1 MPENFPSPPVSARPP
16 LVQETGGLT
25 RGTLLATLLAVF
37 AAQVGG
43 VLVASL
49 LGEISTSLETSGS
62 QLTWITA
69 AYGVPTAVL
78 TLSYGLIGDLFG
90 HKKVLLAGTALLA
103 VGEVTNFFA
112 RSIGVLL
119 TGQAIA
125 GLGAGAIFAGALSLL
140 SLLSPGAKDRAKAI
154 ALFTVAFGLG
164 AAAGPLTSGTVVH
177 VGASWRF
184 AFVPVA
190 ALAVVTGLLARFV
203 CSDAKS
209 PTARSFDWAGQITAA
224 VAVLAGLF
232 AVVEGPALG
241 WSSAPVIGGFA
252 LAVVA
257 LIAFVV
263 VELRTAEPMLR
274 LSLFR
279 SPAFTGAALIALLGY
294 GGFIGTVY
302 AIAVRL
308 EVGQQFE
315 ALHSAIL
322 LLVVQLVPL
331 ALSPFLGRILRRVS
345 PRLLLSVGLLP
356 MVAGQVWL
364 SRIPTDAGSWAYV
377 PALLLLG
384 VGFTFLVS
392 TITAAA
398 VGSVPLHL
406 GGMAAAGNSLI
417 REYAGAMSAGVFGS
431 IGLSYAAGVLA
442 TSLGALGL
450 PAPMLQVVDGVVAA
464 GGPLALAAAPLPEE
478 FAAASAAG
486 REAIVQGYNVALLVC
501 AGAVFVAA
509 IIGFALLRGGR
520 VQDAQEF
527 TDHDTVV
534 FDDLD
539 HASAG
544 SEPGPRS
551 AAIAVR

>member
-1 MPENFPSPPVSARPP
+1 MRSPVSKSFSPPQSA
-16 LVQETGGLT
+16 LVEETGGLT
-25 RGTLLATLLAVF
+25 RGTFITTLLAVF

-49 LGEISTSLETSGS
+49 LGEISTSLAISGS
-62 QLTWITA
+62 QLTWVTA

-90 HKKVLLAGTALLA
+90 HKKVLLAGTVLLT
-103 VGEVTNFFA
+103 VGEVVNSFA
-112 RSIGVLL
+112 GSIGVLL

-125 GLGAGAIFAGALSLL
+125 GLGAGAIFASALSLL

-164 AAAGPLTSGTVVH
+164 AAGGPLVSGLVVH
-177 VGASWRF
+177 FGASWRF

-190 ALAVVTGLLARFV
+190 ALAVVTGLIALFA
-203 CSDAKS
+203 CSDAKA
-209 PTARSFDWAGQITAA
+209 PTARSFDWPGQITAA

-232 AVVEGPALG
+232 AVVEGPSLG
-241 WSSAPVIGGFA
+241 WGSTPVVGGFVLAA
-252 LAVVA
+252 LA
-257 LIAFVV
+257 LTAFIV

-302 AIAVRL
+302 ALAVRL
-308 EVGQQFE
+308 EVGQQYE
-315 ALHSAIL
+315 ALHSAVL

-331 ALSPFLGRILRRVS
+331 ALSPFLGGILRRVS

-364 SRIPTDAGSWAYV
+364 SRIPADAGSWAYV
-377 PALLLLG
+377 PAMLLLG

-392 TITAAA
+392 SITAAA
-398 VGSVPLHL
+398 VGAVPLHHS
-406 GGMAAAGNSLI
+406 GMAAAGNSLI
-417 REYAGAMSAGVFGS
+417 REYSGAMAAGVFGS
-431 IGLSYAAGVLA
+431 IGLSVAATVLGN
-442 TSLGALGL
+442 SLSSLGL
-450 PAPMLQVVDGVVAA
+450 PEPLQQVVDGIVGE
-464 GGPLALAAAPLPEE
+464 GGPLALAAAPLPDAL
-478 FAAASAAG
+478 AAASAAG
-486 REAIVQGYNVALLVC
+486 RDAIVQGYDVALLAC

-509 IIGFALLRGGR
+509 VIGFTMLRGGR
-520 VQDAQEF
+520 VQDAREF
-527 TDHDTVV
+527 TDHDTVTA
-534 FDDLD
+534 DDRD
-539 HASAG
+539 DDVHRA
-544 SEPGPRS
+544 P
-551 AAIAVR
+551 AAV

>member
-1 MPENFPSPPVSARPP
+1 MPESFPPASRTQGAP

-49 LGEISTSLETSGS
+49 LGEISTSLEISGS

-103 VGEVTNFFA
+103 IGEVTNSFA
-112 RSIGVLL
+112 GSIGVLL
-119 TGQAIA
+119 TGQAVA
-125 GLGAGAIFAGALSLL
+125 GLGAGAIFAAALSLL
-140 SLLSPGAKDRAKAI
+140 SLLSPAAKDRARAI

-164 AAAGPLTSGTVVH
+164 AAAGPLTSGVVVH

-190 ALAVVTGLLARFV
+190 ALAVVTGLLALLL
-203 CSDAKS
+203 CSDAKA
-209 PTARSFDWAGQITAA
+209 PAARSFDWAGQITAA

-241 WSSAPVIGGFA
+241 WASAPVLGGFTLAA
-252 LAVVA
+252 LA
-257 LIAFVV
+257 LIAFIV

-294 GGFIGTVY
+294 GGFIGTIY

-315 ALHSAIL
+315 PLHSAVL

-331 ALSPFLGRILRRVS
+331 ALGPFLGGILRRVS

-377 PALLLLG
+377 PAMLLLG

-392 TITAAA
+392 SITAAA
-398 VGSVPLHL
+398 VGAVPLHHT
-406 GGMAAAGNSLI
+406 GMAAAGNSLV

-431 IGLSYAAGVLA
+431 IGLSYAAATLA
-442 TSLGALGL
+442 GSLTSLGL
-450 PAPMLQVVDGVVAA
+450 PAPLQQVVDGIVGA
-464 GGPLALAAAPLPEE
+464 GGPLALAAAPLPDEL
-478 FAAASAAG
+478 AAASAAG
-486 REAIVQGYNVALLVC
+486 RDAIVQGYNVALLVC
-501 AGAVFVAA
+501 AAAVFVAA
-509 IIGFALLRGGR
+509 IIGCTLLRGGR
-520 VQDAQEF
+520 VQDAQES

-534 FDDLD
+534 FDDHD
-539 HASAG
+539 RAVAVDEAAPRR
-544 SEPGPRS
+544 SE
-551 AAIAVR
+551 IAVG

>member
-1 MPENFPSPPVSARPP
+1 MPDSFPSPRSS

-25 RGTLLATLLAVF
+25 RGTLLTTLLAVF

-49 LGEISTSLETSGS
+49 LGEIATSLEITGS

-90 HKKVLLAGTALLA
+90 HKKVLLAGTALLT
-103 VGEVTNFFA
+103 VGEIVNSFA
-112 RSIGVLL
+112 QSIGILL

-125 GLGAGAIFAGALSLL
+125 GFGAGAIFASALSLL
-140 SLLSPGAKDRAKAI
+140 SLLSPGARDRSKAI
-154 ALFTVAFGLG
+154 AAFTVAFGLG
-164 AAAGPLTSGTVVH
+164 AAAGPLISGLVVH
-177 VGASWRF
+177 FGATWRF

-190 ALAVVTGLLARFV
+190 ALAVIAGLLALV
-203 CSDAKS
+203 ACSDAKA
-209 PTARSFDWAGQITAA
+209 PAARSFDWAGQITAA

-241 WSSAPVIGGFA
+241 WGSAPVVGGFV

-257 LIAFVV
+257 LAAFIV
-263 VELRTAEPMLR
+263 VELRAAEPMLR

-302 AIAVRL
+302 ALAVRL
-308 EVGQQFE
+308 EVGQQYE
-315 ALHSAIL
+315 PLHSAAL

-331 ALSPFLGRILRRVS
+331 ALSPFLGGILRRVS

-364 SRIPTDAGSWAYV
+364 SRIPSEASSWAYV
-377 PALLLLG
+377 PAMLLLG

-392 TITAAA
+392 SITAAA

-406 GGMAAAGNSLI
+406 NGMAAAGNSLI
-417 REYAGAMSAGVFGS
+417 REYAGAMAAGIFGS
-431 IGLSYAAGVLA
+431 IGLSYAAGTLG
-442 TSLGALGL
+442 TSLSALAL
-450 PAPMLQVVDGVVAA
+450 PEPLQQVVGGIVAD
-464 GGPLALAAAPLPEE
+464 GGPLALAAAPLPAE
-478 FAAASAAG
+478 FAAASVAG
-486 REAIVQGYNVALLVC
+486 RDAIVQGYNVALLVC

-509 IIGFALLRGGR
+509 IIGATLLRGGR

-534 FDDLD
+534 FDDNSA
-539 HASAG
+539 ASPVPANR
-544 SEPGPRS
+544 SEPAPGTV
-551 AAIAVR
+551 ALA